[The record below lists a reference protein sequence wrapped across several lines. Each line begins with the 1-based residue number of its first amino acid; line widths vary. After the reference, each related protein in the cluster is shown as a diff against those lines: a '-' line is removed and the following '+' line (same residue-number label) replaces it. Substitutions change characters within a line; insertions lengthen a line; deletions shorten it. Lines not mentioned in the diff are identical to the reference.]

1 MGGAVGPDG
10 RVVAWEPTNFHDA
23 TAQVRWE
30 ALATRVGNAE
40 LLVSPA
46 DAISLPRDSFDF
58 VLMHMIYHDFYWQSE
73 EYKFPRVDPAAVLA
87 EVFAATKPG
96 GIVGVVDHAANPGGR
111 SEEHTSELQSLMRIS
126 YAVFCLQQTQTILSA

>member
-46 DAISLPRDSFDF
+46 DAISLPRVSFDF

-73 EYKFPRVDPAAVLA
+73 EYKFPRVDP
-87 EVFAATKPG
+87 
-96 GIVGVVDHAANPGGR
+96 R

-126 YAVFCLQQTQTILSA
+126 YAVFCLKKKNKETTHKNYHRHHKNNI